1 MIRRLTIG
9 NVTEPIYMVREGRL
23 AVVGA
28 ATKCALTVEQV
39 FDDPDEAHAMLAR
52 IQQRGTILDEE
63 IDWCAG
69 SGRWPEGVASNRR
82 TGVCPRC
89 RGAWSLDEGGRLMR
103 HLPTAGEEPA
113 AETKPARPE
122 QLLEVD

>member
-9 NVTEPIYMVREGRL
+9 NVSEPIYMVRDGRL
-23 AVVGA
+23 VEAGAV
-28 ATKCALTVEQV
+28 TKCVLTVEQT
-39 FDDPDEAHAMLAR
+39 FEDPDEAQAMLTR
-52 IQQRGTILDEE
+52 IAQRGTILDDE
-63 IDWCAG
+63 IEWCGG

-89 RGAWSLDEGGRLMR
+89 RGAWSLDERGRLMR
-103 HLPTAGEEPA
+103 HLPTAGDEPA
-113 AETKPARPE
+113 GESKPERTE